1 MVHEFGLL
9 DQCFGKDEIE
19 IIDSDKQPSEL
30 RDMLI
35 NIVGYVISEDVIL
48 HDGETIGLTAEQRLK
63 ITKSA
68 GVNVEGESLKIAF

>member
-1 MVHEFGLL
+1 
-9 DQCFGKDEIE
+9 
-19 IIDSDKQPSEL
+19 
-30 RDMLI
+30 MLI

-68 GVNVEGESLKIAF
+68 GVNVEGESFKIAF